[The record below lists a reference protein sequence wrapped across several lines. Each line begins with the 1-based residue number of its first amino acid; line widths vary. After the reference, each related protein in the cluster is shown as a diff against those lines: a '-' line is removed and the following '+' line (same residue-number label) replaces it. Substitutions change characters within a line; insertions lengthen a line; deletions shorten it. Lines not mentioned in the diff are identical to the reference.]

1 MTMRSMITPTVRQ
14 SIGMQSVAEV
24 MPMRSVFMAAL
35 VWMALAGT
43 SVARAV
49 SPVPYPGELDRVPL
63 DGLCVTNGVISTL
76 SDGRL
81 AIDSPSSRAVA
92 RNIGYQSAE
101 IRFRYLGPT
110 QISKPLASGEL
121 RRQIGIKLDAQDTC
135 NLLYVMWHIEPDSRI
150 AVSVKRNPG
159 QHAHE
164 QCGAHGY
171 VNIKPS
177 VSIQPAKILSGDSH
191 TLRADLQSEE
201 LTVSADGAVVWRGT
215 LANQIGDLAGPVG
228 LRTDNARFEF
238 EYFARAVNVPEG
250 MAPKPSK
257 HEHCQKSPGD

>member
-1 MTMRSMITPTVRQ
+1 VRYGCQEDTNEEPEYKRSMITTTAWQ
-14 SIGMQSVAEV
+14 GIGMQSVSEV
-24 MPMRSVFMAAL
+24 MPMRSVFIAAM

-92 RNIGYQSAE
+92 RNIGYQSAG

-110 QISKPLASGEL
+110 QTSKPLASSEL
-121 RRQIGIKLDAQDTC
+121 RRQIGIKLDAQDTR

-159 QHAHE
+159 QHTHE

-177 VSIQPAKILSGDSH
+177 MSIQPAKILSGDSH
-191 TLRADLQSEE
+191 TLRADLQREE
-201 LTVSADGAVVWRGT
+201 LTVSADVRWSGAVPSPTRSTISW
-215 LANQIGDLAGPVG
+215 GPWAC
-228 LRTDNARFEF
+228 ARIMLGSSLSILPV
-238 EYFARAVNVPEG
+238 R
-250 MAPKPSK
+250 
-257 HEHCQKSPGD
+257 

>member
-1 MTMRSMITPTVRQ
+1 MTP
-14 SIGMQSVAEV
+14 
-24 MPMRSVFMAAL
+24 VFIAGL
-35 VWMALAGT
+35 VWMAFAGA

-49 SPVPYPGELDRVPL
+49 SPTSSPGKLERVPL
-63 DGLCVTNGVISTL
+63 HGLCITNGVISTL

-110 QISKPLASGEL
+110 QSSKPLASGEL

-135 NLLYVMWHIEPDSRI
+135 NLLYIMWHIEPDSRI

-159 QHAHE
+159 QRTHE

-177 VSIQPAKILSGDSH
+177 VSIQPAKIVSGDSH
-191 TLRADLQSEE
+191 TLRADLQREE
-201 LTVSADGAVVWRGT
+201 LTVSADGAVVWRGM
-215 LANQIGDLAGPVG
+215 LGSQIDDLVGPVG

-238 EYFARAVNVPEG
+238 EYLAGAVNVPRGIGPE
-250 MAPKPSK
+250 PSK
-257 HEHCQKSPGD
+257 HEHCEKSPGD

>member
-1 MTMRSMITPTVRQ
+1 MTSVLIAGLV
-14 SIGMQSVAEV
+14 GMAFTGS
-24 MPMRSVFMAAL
+24 
-35 VWMALAGT
+35 

-49 SPVPYPGELDRVPL
+49 SPVPYPGKLERVPL
-63 DGLCVTNGVISTL
+63 DGLCVTNGVISML
-76 SDGRL
+76 SGARL

-110 QISKPLASGEL
+110 QPSKPLASGEL

-135 NLLYVMWHIEPDSRI
+135 NLLYIMWHIEPDSRI

-159 QHAHE
+159 QHTHE

-177 VSIQPAKILSGDSH
+177 VSIQPAKIVSGDSH
-191 TLRADLQSEE
+191 TLRADLQREE
-201 LTVSADGAVVWRGT
+201 LTVSADGVVVWRGT
-215 LANQIGDLAGPVG
+215 LGDQIDDVTGPVG

-238 EYFARAVNVPEG
+238 EFFAGAGRAHSRDRCE
-250 MAPKPSK
+250 
-257 HEHCQKSPGD
+257 PGQGD